1 MLLFIKQNYYKMDK
15 ITTLIENCLVQ
26 VEYQDEQWRNENT
39 AELISEKITKLMLDY
54 TKYIYINRLLINKKT
69 TNEVML
75 NEFLSNYKL
84 DLFKP

>member
-1 MLLFIKQNYYKMDK
+1 MDK

>member
-1 MLLFIKQNYYKMDK
+1 MLKFIKQNYYKMDK

-26 VEYQDEQWRNENT
+26 VEYQDEQWNDIRT
-39 AELISEKITKLMLDY
+39 AELISEKVTKLILDY
-54 TKYIYINRLLINKKT
+54 SKYIYTNRLLINKKT
-69 TNEVML
+69 MNEVLL

>member
-1 MLLFIKQNYYKMDK
+1 MDK

-26 VEYQDEQWRNENT
+26 VEYQDEQWNDIRT
-39 AELISEKITKLMLDY
+39 AELISEKVTKLILDY
-54 TKYIYINRLLINKKT
+54 SKYIYTNRLLINKKT
-69 TNEVML
+69 MNEVLL